1 MGLESAPAF
10 RSFVEELS
18 SDRPSPGGG
27 TASAAAGSMAAA
39 LLIMVCRITA
49 KSKKHKHNTAPLDM
63 LEAELTVLRDRLM
76 DLAELDA
83 AAYDDVVMTNR
94 RMKGTG
100 TQQSS
105 ELFRAALK
113 HAADVPMMT
122 AEACLKV
129 LEIGQKVKEI
139 GLRTT
144 SSDVTVALLLA
155 EAALAGGL
163 ANVEVNLASITDDD
177 YVRTVSKRVD
187 ELRRRAR
194 EILTNNASA

>member
-1 MGLESAPAF
+1 
-10 RSFVEELS
+10 
-18 SDRPSPGGG
+18 
-27 TASAAAGSMAAA
+27 
-39 LLIMVCRITA
+39 
-49 KSKKHKHNTAPLDM
+49 
-63 LEAELTVLRDRLM
+63 
-76 DLAELDA
+76 
-83 AAYDDVVMTNR
+83 
-94 RMKGTG
+94 
-100 TQQSS
+100 
-105 ELFRAALK
+105 AALK

-194 EILTNNASA
+194 GVLTNNASA

>member
-1 MGLESAPAF
+1 MGLESAAAF

-27 TASAAAGSMAAA
+27 TAAAAAGSMAAA

-49 KSKKHKHNTAPLDM
+49 KSKKHKPNTTPLDV
-63 LEAELTVLRDRLM
+63 LEAELTVLRNRLI

-83 AAYDDVVMTNR
+83 AAYDDVVMTHR
-94 RMKGTG
+94 RMKERG
-100 TQQSS
+100 TQQSR
-105 ELFRAALK
+105 ELLQTALK

-129 LEIGQKVKEI
+129 LEIGQKVREI
-139 GLRTT
+139 GLRNT
-144 SSDVTVALLLA
+144 SSDVAVALLLA

-163 ANVEVNLASITDDD
+163 ANVEINLASITDGD
-177 YVRTVSKRVD
+177 YVRAVSKRVD
-187 ELRRRAR
+187 ELRRRAKG
-194 EILTNNASA
+194 T